1 MAKRVAE
8 ATSKLRTQIRRWRD
22 NTPDKEPE
30 SEEENEVK
38 ELSDVQAEIDE
49 TAEGSKDLE
58 NEFEDDTEGKAARAK
73 NLWERLEQKMS
84 DMNKPKNC
92 GTEFDALKA
101 GFNAI
106 VQEYK
111 DLPSA
116 LKAKG
121 VERVKMEF
129 SDTDF
134 GQVDLKD
141 SKSVCKFAG
150 RLVSQLKKAEKH
162 HKTRL
167 QAARKLLCTKAGDMM
182 KKKCLVKDN
191 AKSDPARVVGAFKGK
206 LKAKI
211 KK

>member
-22 NTPDKEPE
+22 NTPDKQPE

-92 GTEFDALKA
+92 G
-101 GFNAI
+101 
-106 VQEYK
+106 
-111 DLPSA
+111 
-116 LKAKG
+116 AKG

-141 SKSVCKFAG
+141 SRSVCKFAG

-167 QAARKLLCTKAGDMM
+167 QAARKLLCTKAGDLL
-182 KKKCLVKDN
+182 KNKLVSNLYNCL
-191 AKSDPARVVGAFKGK
+191 R
-206 LKAKI
+206 KAKRDARAA
-211 KK
+211 